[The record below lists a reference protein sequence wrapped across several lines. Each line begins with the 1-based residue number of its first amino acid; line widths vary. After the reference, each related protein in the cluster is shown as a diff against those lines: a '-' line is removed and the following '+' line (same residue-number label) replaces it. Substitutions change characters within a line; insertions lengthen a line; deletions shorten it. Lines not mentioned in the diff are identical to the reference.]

1 MAFNSSTK
9 TLTRKANLTHDCTPN
24 KRIRLWE
31 KERKA
36 ANA

>member
-1 MAFNSSTK
+1 MK
-9 TLTRKANLTHDCTPN
+9 TLTRKADLTHDCPPN
-24 KRIRLWE
+24 KRIKLWE